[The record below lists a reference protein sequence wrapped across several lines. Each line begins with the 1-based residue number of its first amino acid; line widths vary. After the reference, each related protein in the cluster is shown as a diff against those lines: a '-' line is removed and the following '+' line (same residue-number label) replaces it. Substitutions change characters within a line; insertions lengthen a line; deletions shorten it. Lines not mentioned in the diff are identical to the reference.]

1 MSKKHRKKKNVTS
14 ATQGKDKELNVNTVS
29 ESEDQKKDSE
39 SKTPEAEDAKADDMQ
54 KEPGTEDKSA
64 IKEAVEEE
72 NSAKMEEAVPT
83 ENSETENTDEQE
95 SDEKPEEKEEV
106 KDELKSDKNSE
117 DKTESTAEQET
128 DKQSEERKE
137 PKDVEDNWKKE
148 ESKDAEDSRKKDEL
162 KADET
167 AEKKADDKAEVKSE
181 EKPAEDT
188 PYVVDASIKKK
199 RFPVWAIVCIA
210 LLVLLAGGYGYGVFY
225 FSKHFE
231 WNTTLNDINVSGMT
245 IDQAQTEIDREFYDY
260 VLMIEERNG
269 QKEQITAED
278 IDLDYELKGTVK
290 DELNN
295 QNSWL
300 WFMSYFTEDPRYLD
314 SEVSYDQ
321 SKLYAIIDQMDLMD
335 KDMIIQPE
343 EPKIVKKSMEYV
355 IKDGIT
361 GNEPIEEKVRN
372 VIKDSI
378 ERLRGTVDLEKERCY
393 VSLKYDSNDEE
404 VQDALQSMNTIHDLV
419 ITYDFGEETATL
431 WGYRIAGWV
440 TLNEDYEIVFDEEA
454 MLSYMNYLKENYKTS
469 RQQVDFDTYY
479 GNTVEITSYVKTAVI
494 DSESEV
500 EELQKMIMDACETGQ
515 TEYTRPIEKMFS
527 VGNTYIEINLT
538 AQRMF
543 CYKDGEII
551 LETDIVS
558 GRPSTGCATPP
569 GIYNIRSKSSP
580 AILVGDTYRTPV
592 SYWMP
597 FNGGIGLHDA
607 TWQSA
612 FGGMRYLTNGSHG
625 CINLRLD
632 VAKFLYENYS
642 AGDLVILYHLEGTE
656 SDETTPAGKAS
667 SSPVP
672 VYTEAPTEE
681 PPAEEPPAEEPPA
694 EEPPATEA
702 PPTEAPATEAPAT
715 EPPATEAPA
724 TEAPAAEVP
733 AE

>member
-1 MSKKHRKKKNVTS
+1 MSKKHRKKKNVSS

-29 ESEDQKKDSE
+29 ESEDQKKDSA
-39 SKTPEAEDAKADDMQ
+39 SKTLQAEDSKAEDTS
-54 KEPGTEDKSA
+54 KESGTENKSDP
-64 IKEAVEEE
+64 KEAAAEE
-72 NSAKMEEAVPT
+72 NTVKMEEAVPT
-83 ENSETENTDEQE
+83 DNSETDNKDEQV
-95 SDEKPEEKEEV
+95 SDKKPEEKEEV
-106 KDELKSDKNSE
+106 KGRPESDKNFE
-117 DKTESTAEQET
+117 EKRESTVKQET
-128 DKQSEERKE
+128 DKQSE
-137 PKDVEDNWKKE
+137 NKE
-148 ESKDAEDSRKKDEL
+148 ESKDSEDSGQKDEL

-167 AEKKADDKAEVKSE
+167 AEKKADDKAEVKPE
-181 EKPAEDT
+181 EKLSEDT
-188 PYVVDASIKKK
+188 PYVVDVSIKKK

-210 LLVLLAGGYGYGVFY
+210 FLVLLACGYGYGVFY

-231 WNTTLNDINVSGMT
+231 WNTTLNDIDVSGMT

-290 DELNN
+290 DELNS

-355 IKDGIT
+355 VKDGIS

-404 VQDALQSMNTIHDLV
+404 VQDALQYMNTIHDLV

-440 TLNEDYEIVFDEEA
+440 TLNEDYEIEFDEEA
-454 MLSYMNYLKENYKTS
+454 MLSYMNYLKENYKSS

-515 TEYTRPIEKMFS
+515 TEYIRPIEKMFS

-642 AGDLVILYHLEGTE
+642 AGDLVILYHLDGTE

-702 PPTEAPATEAPAT
+702 PPTEAPATE
-715 EPPATEAPA
+715 PPATEAPV
-724 TEAPAAEVP
+724 TEVPAAEVP